1 MIAQRLIGQDT
12 TTSYETTRS
21 SKFLA
26 NRGGLYIT
34 FYQEKL
40 TYPTLVMTDTLL
52 IIEWGCKHGAKMD
65 FETDVSLVLEALEQ
79 DVNISFLEEGKNDE
93 EFNDDDDGIEETIIL
108 EEFSETQLVVQATS
122 VEQLETAPFDILP
135 EELILK
141 IFSLLSLQEL
151 CKTVA
156 LVCKLWLYYS
166 RCPIL
171 WQRLSLL
178 ESSRIISFEELTEFI
193 VSHCP
198 LLKHLCLQPRT
209 ELTLQGSS
217 VLAQSCPHLQ
227 SLSLSFCDQVT
238 KETLN
243 EFVTFCPHLR
253 DINLEGC
260 AVADKCL
267 EGLDKLPLQKF
278 NASHCTHLT
287 NDGLKFLSTE
297 CRQLCSLNF
306 DGVQWITHDAIAVL
320 VESCRGRLEH
330 LWLDGEN
337 MTDFTVKLIANCQ
350 YLK

>member
-1 MIAQRLIGQDT
+1 
-12 TTSYETTRS
+12 
-21 SKFLA
+21 
-26 NRGGLYIT
+26 
-34 FYQEKL
+34 
-40 TYPTLVMTDTLL
+40 
-52 IIEWGCKHGAKMD
+52 MD
-65 FETDVSLVLEALEQ
+65 FETNASRVLEALEQ
-79 DVNISFLEEGKNDE
+79 DVNISFLEEDKTDE
-93 EFNDDDDGIEETIIL
+93 EFNDEDHDDVEETIVL
-108 EEFSETQLVVQATS
+108 EEFSETQLVEQSTS
-122 VEQLETAPFDILP
+122 LEQETEPFGILP

-141 IFSLLSLQEL
+141 IFSFLPLQEL

-166 RCPIL
+166 RCPLL

-178 ESSRIISFEELTEFI
+178 EINRIISFEELTEFI
-193 VSHCP
+193 VSNCP
-198 LLKHLCLQPRT
+198 LLKHLYLQPRT
-209 ELTLQGSS
+209 ALTLHGSS

-260 AVADKCL
+260 AVTDKCL
-267 EGLDKLPLQKF
+267 EGLDKLPLQKL

-287 NDGLKFLSTE
+287 NSGLKFLSTE

-306 DGVQWITHDAIAVL
+306 DGVQWITHDAIALL
-320 VESCRGRLEH
+320 VKNCRGHLEH

-337 MTDFTVKLIANCQ
+337 MTDFTVKLITKCQ
-350 YLK
+350 HLK